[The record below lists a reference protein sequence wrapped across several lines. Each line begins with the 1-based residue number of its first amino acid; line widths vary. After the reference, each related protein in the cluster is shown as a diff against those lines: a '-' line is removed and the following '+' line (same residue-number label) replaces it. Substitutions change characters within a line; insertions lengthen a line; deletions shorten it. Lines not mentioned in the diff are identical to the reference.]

1 MQFKLNSAFCS
12 QITHFIPIGLLKCSK
27 IPDLLCTPVFC
38 LPLGTHKL
46 WFLKTFALQKHH
58 TLKSGINISPLCLY
72 IFKIFIPGPKVV
84 PEALHFIKC
93 WNFVHERRIF
103 SSFLLL
109 FKALHS
115 IFFAKYPNPTFIQ
128 GHMFI
133 RFVKISRPYFYFL
146 PYVYFRL

>member
-27 IPDLLCTPVFC
+27 ILDLLCTPVFC
-38 LPLGTHKL
+38 FPLGTHKL

-58 TLKSGINISPLCLY
+58 TLKSGMNISPM
-72 IFKIFIPGPKVV
+72 FIYFLNFYS
-84 PEALHFIKC
+84 EALRFIKF
-93 WNFVHERRIF
+93 WNFVHELRIF

-115 IFFAKYPNPTFIQ
+115 IFFAKYPNRTFIQ
-128 GHMFI
+128 GRMFI